1 MTTKEKILN
10 KALTL
15 FSSKGFEAVSVKEI
29 AADVGIKDSSL
40 YKHFKSKQE
49 IFDTILEE
57 CCHRSS
63 SYFEKYGISEDLDE
77 DTLSKL
83 KRLSN
88 EDFIE
93 IALGLFEQFL
103 FDDYIIEFRKILT
116 IEQYNCSK
124 MSELFQMIFMD
135 SIMNY
140 LKQMF
145 QMFIDDGIFIEED
158 VNFLADEFYA
168 PVFMMYYQLDTNQN
182 SEKNLREYL
191 KKHFMKFIETYTK
204 K

>member
-29 AADVGIKDSSL
+29 AAEVGIKDSSL

-57 CCHRSS
+57 CCHHSS
-63 SYFEKYGISEDLDE
+63 TYFEKYGIPENLDE
-77 DTLSKL
+77 DALNKF
-83 KRLSN
+83 KNLSN
-88 EDFIE
+88 NEFIE

-116 IEQYNCSK
+116 IEQYNSSK

-140 LKQMF
+140 LKQIF

>member
-29 AADVGIKDSSL
+29 AAEVGIKDSSL

-63 SYFEKYGISEDLDE
+63 TYFEEYGISEDLDE
-77 DTLSKL
+77 DTLNKL
-83 KRLSN
+83 KSLSN
-88 EDFIE
+88 EEFIE
-93 IALGLFEQFL
+93 IALGLFDQFL

-116 IEQYNCSK
+116 IEQYNSSK

-140 LKQMF
+140 LKQIF

>member
-15 FSSKGFEAVSVKEI
+15 LSSKGFEAVSVKEI
-29 AADVGIKDSSL
+29 AAEVGIKDSSL

-63 SYFEKYGISEDLDE
+63 AYFEKYGISEDLDE
-77 DTLSKL
+77 DTLNKL
-83 KRLSN
+83 KSLSN
-88 EDFIE
+88 EEFIE

-116 IEQYNCSK
+116 IEQYNSSK

-140 LKQMF
+140 LKQIF

>member
-103 FDDYIIEFRKILT
+103 FDDYIIEFRKIYWYL
-116 IEQYNCSK
+116 SK
-124 MSELFQMIFMD
+124 WI
-135 SIMNY
+135 
-140 LKQMF
+140 
-145 QMFIDDGIFIEED
+145 
-158 VNFLADEFYA
+158 
-168 PVFMMYYQLDTNQN
+168 
-182 SEKNLREYL
+182 
-191 KKHFMKFIETYTK
+191 
-204 K
+204 

>member
-88 EDFIE
+88 EEFIE
-93 IALGLFEQFL
+93 ITLGLFEQFL

-116 IEQYNCSK
+116 IEQYNSSR

-140 LKQMF
+140 LKQIF
-145 QMFIDDGIFIEED
+145 QMFIDDGIFVEED

>member
-29 AADVGIKDSSL
+29 AAEVGIKDSSL

-57 CCHRSS
+57 CCHHSS
-63 SYFEKYGISEDLDE
+63 TYFEKYGIPENLDE
-77 DTLSKL
+77 DALNKF
-83 KRLSN
+83 KNLSN
-88 EDFIE
+88 NEFIE
-93 IALGLFEQFL
+93 IALGLFERFL
-103 FDDYIIEFRKILT
+103 FEDYIIKFRKILT
-116 IEQYNCSK
+116 IEQYNSSK

-140 LKQMF
+140 LKQIF

>member
-116 IEQYNCSK
+116 IEQYNSSR

>member
-124 MSELFQMIFMD
+124 MSELFQMIFMY